1 MNEEKKSDNKASK
14 LTRRLYDAE
23 ESIATYLRTHPE
35 FFTRHLDLLETL
47 RIPHPCGSAVSL
59 LERQLLRI
67 RESNTLLQKKL
78 TELVEVAQENGYLI
92 SRMERL
98 TLMLIKH
105 RELNPMLQGIKTVL
119 QDEFNADFVTIKLT
133 TQAATLMEE
142 TFLSARHQVLFEAV
156 LRSDRPQ
163 CGQFDHEQ
171 VISLFGESSS
181 CIGSIA
187 LIPLHGTGW
196 SGLLGIGSQDKQRF
210 HPGMGMLFLKS
221 MGELISQALQTNFS
235 SIVES
240 NYDSAAPSAVS
251 NSKENE

>member
-1 MNEEKKSDNKASK
+1 MNEQEKSGNKASN
-14 LTRRLYDAE
+14 LTHRLYDAE
-23 ESIATYLRTHPE
+23 QPIAAYLRTHPE

-59 LERQLLRI
+59 LERQLLLI
-67 RESNTLLQKKL
+67 RESNTQLQKKL

-105 RELNPMLQGIKTVL
+105 RELNSMLQGIKTIL
-119 QDEFNADFVTIKLT
+119 KDEFNADYVTIKLT
-133 TQAATLMEE
+133 AQAATSTEE
-142 TFLSARHQVLFEAV
+142 TFLSASHQALFESV

-171 VISLFGESSS
+171 VISLFGEADAF
-181 CIGSIA
+181 IGSVA
-187 LIPLHGTGW
+187 LIPLRGTGW
-196 SGLLGIGSQDKQRF
+196 CGLLGVGSQDKQRF
-210 HPGMGMLFLKS
+210 HAGMGMLFLKS

-235 SIVES
+235 SIVVS
-240 NYDSAAPSAVS
+240 NDDSAAPSAVS
-251 NSKENE
+251 KENE